1 MPGATD
7 GIPIEKTF
15 CVNLTAMSL
24 LLKALSPK
32 LLNQTRPQFIVAR
45 SKMSAAEMPDGVTL
59 TRRKIIG
66 ERVIVKDRREYGN
79 VRSYIARWPEAG
91 LHEWEHYKLVYVLA
105 GRIDFQVGRYGVQCG
120 EGYYLIIPP
129 GMPQPDG
136 KLLPYH
142 ARDSFCELLN
152 VISHPHAVQ
161 CFITR
166 AQPGQ
171 SYVEPLENYLFEN
184 GNLAALFHLLM
195 EELVGGQNNFNNIG
209 SALLSAFWLALQRE
223 VEAERYIN
231 PGPIGRP
238 QEIVADKVGF
248 ESQLLRYIQ
257 AHITDQSLNLET
269 VARSLYLSRAQF
281 VRRMR
286 SETGKTFIEYL
297 TDYRIR
303 EAKVL
308 LQDSNWTVSTI
319 AGFLGFRS
327 STYFQAVFRK
337 ATGHTPSQYRRLN
350 RKKS

>member
-1 MPGATD
+1 
-7 GIPIEKTF
+7 
-15 CVNLTAMSL
+15 MSL
-24 LLKALSPK
+24 LLKALSAK
-32 LLNQTRPQFIVAR
+32 LLNQTHPQFIVAR
-45 SKMSAAEMPDGVTL
+45 PKMSASEMPDGVTL
-59 TRRKIIG
+59 TRRRIVG

-79 VRSYIARWPEAG
+79 VRSYIAHWPAAG
-91 LHEWEHYKLVYVLA
+91 LHEWEHHKLVYVLA
-105 GRIDFQVGRYGVQCG
+105 GRIDFQVGRYAVQGG
-120 EGYYLIIPP
+120 EGHYLVIPP

-136 KLLPYH
+136 KLSPYH
-142 ARDSFCELLN
+142 AKNSFCELLN

-161 CFITR
+161 CFIIRT
-166 AQPGQ
+166 QFGQ

-184 GNLAALFHLLM
+184 GDLATLFHLLM
-195 EELVGGQNNFNNIG
+195 EELVGGQQNFNSIG

-223 VEAERYIN
+223 VEVERYIN

-238 QEIVADKVGF
+238 QEIVGDKGGF
-248 ESQLLRYIQ
+248 ESQLLRYVQ
-257 AHITDQSLNLET
+257 AHLTNPSLKLET

-286 SETGKTFIEYL
+286 SETGKTFVEYL
-297 TDYRIR
+297 TDYRIS

-337 ATGHTPSQYRRLN
+337 ATGHTPSQYRTLN